1 MGWECLGHSHS
12 LSSFLALLMPGHI
25 NIVHNSVVCNDVAM
39 AIVDEMVCFSLYS
52 ATRATTRAYTEL
64 LEPWGLTYTQY
75 LVLVVLWA
83 EGGKSVHEL
92 GEMLQLDSGT
102 LSPLLRRMETKN
114 LIERQRI
121 HVDNRVVT
129 IAPSARAAELRLEL
143 AHIPSAIAHATGLP
157 DVAAAREL
165 IGTLQ
170 RLTVTMRGITAGNDR
185 A

>member
-1 MGWECLGHSHS
+1 
-12 LSSFLALLMPGHI
+12 
-25 NIVHNSVVCNDVAM
+25 M
-39 AIVDEMVCFSLYS
+39 AIVDDMVCFSLYS

-83 EGGKSVHEL
+83 EGDKSVHEL

-102 LSPLLRRMETKN
+102 LSPLLRRMETKD
-114 LIERQRI
+114 LIERKRI
-121 HVDNRVVT
+121 HDDNRIVT
-129 IAPSARAAELRLEL
+129 ISPSAKAADLRGELS
-143 AHIPSAIAHATGLP
+143 HIPSAIAHATGLP

-170 RLTVTMRGITAGNDR
+170 RLTVAMRGITASTN
-185 A
+185 